1 MENNFNDKQQPIYK
15 GGKISIFHIDFVK
28 KYVEQML
35 SGELNTRE
43 MLTLLNEEAIKSN
56 ETQIKDA
63 GTIKRIMIMILSNES
78 EKIKKYQETVKH
90 NSGKRNPYK
99 GKIGLSKI
107 GTYHSKELEFKK
119 RIIDEYLPKI
129 LSGEITF
136 EIMEKELNTSH
147 HTFNKII
154 EENYLEHDDTEGLK
168 TYREAKKRNQGV
180 SLERRENAKSMREE
194 VQEYEVVRNS
204 EFLLLSE
211 EKQEKQIVMKIRQ
224 SKLKEEKN
232 SRSIKTAV
240 MTEDTAIAM
249 IGKIK
254 EYFNGK
260 NDLEK
265 GVENFSEQDIRYIIF
280 RYPTIIS
287 RDYETL
293 DEKLEVLTSYDEIDE
308 KTAYE
313 MIKNFP
319 AIMGYDAK
327 RTKKQLD
334 ILKQESLIDYGIQRP
349 EGLMRSP
356 HLMYALIKFAKERHK
371 TEDLSNV
378 NKSNIFM
385 PNSILKRLYGVTYEK
400 IKERYQ
406 YQPLEVEEDVPYSV
420 TGTDLGKATYDNVSV
435 EQSDEA
441 ALVVQ
446 QLKSRGEGQK
456 GVEN

>member
-1 MENNFNDKQQPIYK
+1 MENKFKDKQQPIYK
-15 GGKISIFHIDFVK
+15 GRKISIFHIDFVK
-28 KYVEQML
+28 KHVEQML

-43 MLTLLNEEAIKSN
+43 MLTLLNEEAIKSK

-63 GTIKRIMIMILSNES
+63 GTIKRIMIMILSNEP
-78 EKIKKYQETVKH
+78 EKMKKYKETLRH
-90 NSGKRNPYK
+90 NTGSRSPYK
-99 GKIGLSKI
+99 GKIGNSKT
-107 GTYHSKELEFKK
+107 GEYYLKELKFKK

-129 LSGEITF
+129 ISGEITF
-136 EIMEKELNTSH
+136 EIIEKELNTSH
-147 HTFNKII
+147 HTFDKIV
-154 EENYLEHDDTEGLK
+154 EEYYLKHDDTEGLK
-168 TYREAKKRNQGV
+168 AYREAKKKNYGV
-180 SLERRENAKSMREE
+180 SLEKRENAKSMREE
-194 VQEYEVVRNS
+194 VEKYEVVSNS

-211 EKQEKQIVMKIRQ
+211 EEQEKQIVMKIRQ

-232 SRSIKTAV
+232 SKSIRSVVI
-240 MTEDTAIAM
+240 TEETTIAM
-249 IGKIK
+249 IEKIK
-254 EYFNGK
+254 DYFKEK
-260 NDLEK
+260 NDIDK
-265 GVENFSEQDIRYIIF
+265 GIEYFSEQDIRYIIF

-293 DEKLEVLTSYDEIDE
+293 DEKLEVLKSYDEIDE

-313 MIKNFP
+313 MIKSFP
-319 AIMGYDAK
+319 AIMGYDAQ

-334 ILKQESLIDYGIQRP
+334 LLNQESLIDYAIQRP
-349 EGLMRSP
+349 NGLMRSP
-356 HLMYALIKFAKERHK
+356 HLMHALIQFAKERHQ

-385 PNSILKRLYGVTYEK
+385 ANSTLKRLYRVTYEE

-406 YQPLEVEEDVPYSV
+406 YQPLEVEEDVPYSI

-441 ALVVQ
+441 ALIVQ